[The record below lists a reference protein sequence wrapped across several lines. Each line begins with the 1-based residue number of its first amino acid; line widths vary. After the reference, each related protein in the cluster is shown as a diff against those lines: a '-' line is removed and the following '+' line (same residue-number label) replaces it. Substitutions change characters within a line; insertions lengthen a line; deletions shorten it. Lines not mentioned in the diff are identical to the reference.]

1 MSSVYVLCLVVVPA
15 AWFCVSIALN
25 LTVPQAIAVAAG
37 ITSLCGFIVHLAF
50 KVAGELSK
58 EINRVKE

>member
-1 MSSVYVLCLVVVPA
+1 MSSVYVLSIVVVPG
-15 AWFCVSIALN
+15 AWFCASIALN
-25 LTVPQAIAVAAG
+25 LTVPQAIAVSPAIAA
-37 ITSLCGFIVHLAF
+37 LCGFVCHLAL